1 MVRVEG
7 AREDIYPV
15 VEAVGMWESRRDF
28 QRVWEGW
35 EAGIMAF
42 HAFHTLSFPWPAFSD
57 GKLDKL
63 ICRYQSDVPRPPPAA
78 HRDSLLVNEFYK
90 KGCQEK
96 SFPLD

>member
-1 MVRVEG
+1 M
-7 AREDIYPV
+7 
-15 VEAVGMWESRRDF
+15 
-28 QRVWEGW
+28 WEGW

-78 HRDSLLVNEFYK
+78 HRDSLLVNECIGDYAQTEVATHYFWIADYT
-90 KGCQEK
+90 
-96 SFPLD
+96 SM